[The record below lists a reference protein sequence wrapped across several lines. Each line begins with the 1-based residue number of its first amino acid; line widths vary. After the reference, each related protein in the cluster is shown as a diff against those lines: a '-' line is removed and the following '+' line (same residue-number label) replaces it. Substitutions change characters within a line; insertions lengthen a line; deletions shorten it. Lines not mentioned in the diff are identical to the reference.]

1 MKNDPY
7 KKAGV
12 DINAG
17 NELVQQI
24 KGSIKN
30 TFNNNVLT
38 DLGGFAGL
46 FSLPKDIKNPTL
58 VACTDGVGTKVSLAL
73 ANNSLHTIG
82 QDLVGMCVNDLITCG
97 AKPLFFLDYFAT
109 SKLNVKQ
116 ARIIIESIA
125 NACKSSNCVL
135 LGGETAEMPGH
146 YVNDNFDLAGF
157 CVGIVDETK
166 IIDGKSVA
174 EHDLIIGIDSSGA
187 HSNGYSLIRK
197 ILDHESD
204 ADKQKWIE
212 HALQPTYLYPN
223 LIDELKNSINIKSI
237 ANITGGGLVE
247 NIPRSIPKHLAAE
260 IFYSKWKLPEFFQ
273 WLQTSGNLSDTDMQT
288 IFNCGIGLTIVIA
301 PNEINNL
308 QKVMED
314 RDIKAHVIGK
324 IINQKDNQNIFFK

>member
-1 MKNDPY
+1 M
-7 KKAGV
+7 
-12 DINAG
+12 
-17 NELVQQI
+17 
-24 KGSIKN
+24 
-30 TFNNNVLT
+30 
-38 DLGGFAGL
+38 
-46 FSLPKDIKNPTL
+46 
-58 VACTDGVGTKVSLAL
+58 ACTDGVGTKVSLAL

-324 IINQKDNQNIFFK
+324 IINQKDNQNIFFT